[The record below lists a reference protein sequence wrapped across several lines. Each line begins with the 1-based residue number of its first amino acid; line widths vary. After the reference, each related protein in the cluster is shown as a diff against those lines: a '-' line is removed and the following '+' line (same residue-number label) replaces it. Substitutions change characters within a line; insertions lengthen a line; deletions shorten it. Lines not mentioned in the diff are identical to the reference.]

1 MGGKTLNRP
10 IVAIAATPDGGGYW
24 EVASD
29 GGIFAFGDAHYYGSM
44 GGTPL
49 NKPIVGI
56 TATPDGGGYWE
67 VASDGGIFAFG
78 DANYYGS
85 MGGKPLNKPIVGIAV
100 THDGGGYWE
109 VASDGGIFTFGD
121 ATFYGSMGGVHLNKP
136 VVAMWSAGNGQG
148 YWEAASDGGIFNFGN
163 AAPFLGSTGG
173 INLNAPVV
181 GGALTPTLP
190 TASITLTK
198 STTSTGYGAAG
209 QTIGYNY
216 LVTNSGNATLNNVS
230 VSDNK
235 NAVSCPSSTLS
246 KGASETCTGT
256 YVVTQADVDS
266 GSVTNTASASA
277 NGPENISVSSSPAIV
292 TVVASSATSSFNVTE
307 SSPSQSPSGYG
318 AAGEAVTFNYDVTN
332 TGTTTLHDIAVAD
345 SVTNAIPDPAVPLT
359 VNCPSGNVAPGQTVA
374 CTSTYTTVQDDVDSG
389 SIVTSAA
396 ATAVNPGGHPVDSSG
411 APASVTVDGTFA
423 VGSLS
428 VSSTPSPA
436 SFTASGQTIDFSYQI
451 TNTGTLSLT
460 EISLTDSVQGT
471 GAPITVDCSGVTSS
485 TIIGPGQSVTCTG
498 SYVTTGADV
507 TSAGFSDSALASAF
521 DVLNFNQWTAFGS
534 SSVAFQP

>member
-1 MGGKTLNRP
+1 MSAGSGDSS
-10 IVAIAATPDGGGYW
+10 AATSAPLTPDAPGYW
-24 EVASD
+24 CIQSTYTGNLDSGHLGHQHRRLFQGHRRSPAD
-29 GGIFAFGDAHYYGSM
+29 
-44 GGTPL
+44 
-49 NKPIVGI
+49 
-56 TATPDGGGYWE
+56 
-67 VASDGGIFAFG
+67 
-78 DANYYGS
+78 
-85 MGGKPLNKPIVGIAV
+85 
-100 THDGGGYWE
+100 HD
-109 VASDGGIFTFGD
+109 
-121 ATFYGSMGGVHLNKP
+121 
-136 VVAMWSAGNGQG
+136 VVA
-148 YWEAASDGGIFNFGN
+148 
-163 AAPFLGSTGG
+163 PR
-173 INLNAPVV
+173 
-181 GGALTPTLP
+181 
-190 TASITLTK
+190 
-198 STTSTGYGAAG
+198 
-209 QTIGYNY
+209 
-216 LVTNSGNATLNNVS
+216 
-230 VSDNK
+230 
-235 NAVSCPSSTLS
+235 
-246 KGASETCTGT
+246 
-256 YVVTQADVDS
+256 
-266 GSVTNTASASA
+266 
-277 NGPENISVSSSPAIV
+277 
-292 TVVASSATSSFNVTE
+292 VASSATSSFNVTE

-345 SVTNAIPDPAVPLT
+345 SVTNTIPDPAVPLT

-534 SSVAFQP
+534 SSVAFSRRAS